1 MPLITIGRYTLTD
14 KLGTGGMATVYRGRD
29 PRLGREVAVKLLLG
43 DIQDDPA
50 LRERFEREAHTIA
63 RLEHPAIVPVYDFG
77 DDQGQLYLVMRLM
90 TGGSLQDRLRRGPL
104 SPTVTAQIIERLAD
118 ALDTA
123 HALGVIHRDLKPG
136 NILFDEYDHPM
147 ISDFGIAKL
156 ALQAGGATL
165 TQTGSIVGTPAYM
178 SPEQVRGESDIDWR
192 SDLYSFGIIAYE
204 MLTGRLPFKADTPYG
219 LLMQHVTA
227 PVPRL
232 LDTNPGLPGACQ
244 AVLDRVLAKARDDR
258 YPTAGAMA
266 AALSDALGLG
276 KTGVLSAVGGAEATL
291 LPTGMAPAAPETNL
305 RVAREAEPAPTRR
318 RAWAVPALVV
328 AGIGL
333 IGLAIVGLVIVGL
346 LAQGWLE
353 QRNGPTA
360 VAVST
365 PTLQQ
370 GIGAP
375 PTATSEPPTAQPTAT
390 LAPTETATAGPPTH
404 SAVSI
409 ASITNGGLDTDFA
422 DAPVGSIELGGV
434 VFELDGRAFR
444 SQAEPA
450 PNNTFPT
457 EAGIVL
463 ERAGVTRVFVLI
475 TSGDGFTRW
484 RGRTVG
490 EIVLTFVGAD
500 PLIVELVLGENL
512 REWHAADNVVS
523 EADGVVEVWR
533 GPITGHPELSGV
545 LDLLTIRVPES
556 HAEATLVRIDFRDTS
571 VESVGSRD
579 PAITVAGLVIEHR

>member
-1 MPLITIGRYTLTD
+1 M
-14 KLGTGGMATVYRGRD
+14 
-29 PRLGREVAVKLLLG
+29 
-43 DIQDDPA
+43 
-50 LRERFEREAHTIA
+50 
-63 RLEHPAIVPVYDFG
+63 
-77 DDQGQLYLVMRLM
+77 
-90 TGGSLQDRLRRGPL
+90 
-104 SPTVTAQIIERLAD
+104 
-118 ALDTA
+118 
-123 HALGVIHRDLKPG
+123 
-136 NILFDEYDHPM
+136 
-147 ISDFGIAKL
+147 
-156 ALQAGGATL
+156 
-165 TQTGSIVGTPAYM
+165 
-178 SPEQVRGESDIDWR
+178 
-192 SDLYSFGIIAYE
+192 
-204 MLTGRLPFKADTPYG
+204 
-219 LLMQHVTA
+219 
-227 PVPRL
+227 
-232 LDTNPGLPGACQ
+232 
-244 AVLDRVLAKARDDR
+244 LAKARDDR